1 MTGNLTTITEAD
13 LNALRAIEEKYNT
26 LAARL
31 DERHAQQM
39 AWIET
44 KFRQH
49 CFIFMIVF
57 LMIYTVFALHL
68 EAEERRRRSW
78 W

>member
-68 EAEERRRRSW
+68 EAKERRIRSW